1 MEHITGIPNIGN
13 TCYMNSAI
21 QLFLNYNVLI
31 KFIKVNNFQN
41 NSLNILKNFINS
53 YKNNNPDPNL
63 IKQLVQNK
71 NIQFNGFN
79 QNDSHECLVALLDI
93 INDALI
99 DEEKYNN
106 TNNISS
112 KIGNTNIS
120 IKNLLNNISNINL
133 ISELH
138 CPKCNYISLSN
149 QQEKI
154 LSLPI
159 TNETNQLE
167 DCIDIFQQGE
177 ILNEQ
182 NLWKCDKCNQFV
194 CANKKITI
202 KNYPKYLTIHLKRF
216 GIINGKIQKITKNI
230 KIPNSI
236 SLNNNTYML
245 KSYILHGGNTNGGHY
260 VNYTKFNDKIYLL
273 NDNSVS
279 EINYDQNIENSYVYL
294 YTKI

>member
-1 MEHITGIPNIGN
+1 MEHITGISNIGN

-41 NSLNILKNFINS
+41 NSLNILKNFITS

-63 IKQLVQNK
+63 IKKLIQNK

-120 IKNLLNNISNINL
+120 IKNLLNNIIDINL

-138 CPKCNYISLSN
+138 CSNCKYISVSN

-182 NLWKCDKCNQFV
+182 NSWKCDKCNQSV
-194 CANKKITI
+194 CAKKKITI

-216 GIINGKIQKITKNI
+216 GIINGRIQKITKNI
-230 KIPNSI
+230 KIPNTI
-236 SLNNNTYML
+236 SLNNNTYIL

-260 VNYTKFNDKIYLL
+260 VNYTRFNDKLYLL

-279 EINYDQNIENSYVYL
+279 EINHDQNVENSYIYL